1 MRIELTPR
9 IARGIAWPAFRGTA
23 YGPDALEQ
31 RLLPLARRWQR
42 YRTLQEAPRV
52 LTAGVGLALV
62 LVIAMAVAGLPRVMV
77 AVAASVAAVPLVVL
91 AARALVAPPPLA
103 AALAYDRRMAMFE
116 RLSTAVAGS
125 RADSQVRELQ
135 RRDALQALAGVDA
148 ASAFPYRAPRGDL
161 GILALAA
168 VILAAAVL
176 AATTDVLPRVGGGA
190 TTSALAESLGAEAD
204 GATPALADPAVLAQ
218 IDQIRAA
225 MAELERQRDP
235 EAAPAALAA
244 EAAGEALRRTAEGRR
259 LGRALDSGDFQTAAG
274 EARELGEQISG
285 MNSTRMDE
293 LADGLREAAERAE
306 GLDEGL
312 ADQLRAAAD
321 ALEGGQL
328 ADARS
333 ALEQL
338 AQEIETV
345 GSTVQADSGLEAQL
359 DQLARQLA
367 EAEAAAGDGLPGTE
381 GDSPGDAAAAAAAAG
396 ATEGSAEGSVGSQGG
411 GDSVASGQALEGT
424 LETLAPEQR
433 LNVDGQLEIV
443 EIAPTEDGTELIER
457 PVLELGPGGSSGYE
471 ASAGRRG
478 YAVGRP
484 DVARNVPL
492 DMLPMM
498 DRYFAAP

>member
-1 MRIELTPR
+1 
-9 IARGIAWPAFRGTA
+9 
-23 YGPDALEQ
+23 
-31 RLLPLARRWQR
+31 
-42 YRTLQEAPRV
+42 
-52 LTAGVGLALV
+52 
-62 LVIAMAVAGLPRVMV
+62 MAVAGLPRVMV
-77 AVAASVAAVPLVVL
+77 ALAASVAAVPLVVL

-367 EAEAAAGDGLPGTE
+367 EAEAAAGDGLPGAE
-381 GDSPGDAAAAAAAAG
+381 GDSPGDAAAAAAAAGAG

>member
-1 MRIELTPR
+1 
-9 IARGIAWPAFRGTA
+9 
-23 YGPDALEQ
+23 
-31 RLLPLARRWQR
+31 
-42 YRTLQEAPRV
+42 
-52 LTAGVGLALV
+52 
-62 LVIAMAVAGLPRVMV
+62 MAVAGLPRVMV

-345 GSTVQADSGLEAQL
+345 GSTVQADSGLEAQP

-367 EAEAAAGDGLPGTE
+367 EAEAAAGDGLPGAE
-381 GDSPGDAAAAAAAAG
+381 GDSPGDAAAAAAAAAAG

>member
-1 MRIELTPR
+1 
-9 IARGIAWPAFRGTA
+9 
-23 YGPDALEQ
+23 
-31 RLLPLARRWQR
+31 
-42 YRTLQEAPRV
+42 
-52 LTAGVGLALV
+52 
-62 LVIAMAVAGLPRVMV
+62 MAVAGLPRVMV

-367 EAEAAAGDGLPGTE
+367 EAEAAAGDGLPGAE
-381 GDSPGDAAAAAAAAG
+381 GDSPGDAAAAAAAAAAG